1 MMTFGRKVMGYR
13 KILNSER
20 ATNALLAVNSLP
32 VKTKMAKVAR
42 ATYDT
47 IREQSDNFTFSLQAQ
62 RQKTDLV

>member
-1 MMTFGRKVMGYR
+1 MGYR

-47 IREQSDNFTFSLQAQ
+47 IRKQSGKCAFSLQAQ
-62 RQKTDLV
+62 R

>member
-47 IREQSDNFTFSLQAQ
+47 IREQSGKCTFSLQAHAQ
-62 RQKTDLV
+62 IKN